1 MKNDISFTQ
10 NRREFIRQLS
20 VSSATLLFAPDF
32 IGNWAK
38 DTRTDV
44 VVLGGGISGLYA
56 ALQLQERG
64 YSVRV
69 LEATNR
75 VGGRM
80 FTIDNLPGKPE
91 VGGVEVGDGYQSLI
105 GLAKKVGVPI
115 VDHAPAPPQ
124 AREVSLYVRGKMVS
138 MQDWSSS
145 EQNLLADSEKK
156 LLPSMIESHYVMKN
170 IPFKN
175 LDEWYSGKFQS
186 LDIPYADFLRQK
198 GASEEAI
205 RLIDVNAN
213 IHDVNQT
220 SALHVLRSLS
230 LRLIGGSTKT
240 LRVEG
245 GSSRLP
251 EAVAAQLKQP
261 PETGKAVTR
270 LVQKKKRVEI
280 YCADG
285 SRYVARAII
294 CTIPFTA
301 LRKVRIEAPISD
313 LQRDAIQNMPYIPI
327 SQVHMRPLVPFWEQ
341 DKMPAAMWTDSSLGR
356 IFAIYNE
363 RGEIE
368 RLTAWMVGK
377 EAVKFDKLPQEDAKK
392 FILAEMEKIRPT
404 SKNNLEI
411 IYVNS
416 WGNNPFQGGAYH
428 QYAPGQISRWTPHFA
443 KSIGNICFAGEHTC
457 FTHTGMEG
465 AAQSAERAVSDI
477 IQMLNS

>member
-124 AREVSLYVRGKMVS
+124 AREVSLYIRGKMVS

-170 IPFKN
+170 IPFKS
-175 LDEWYSGKFQS
+175 LDEWY
-186 LDIPYADFLRQK
+186 
-198 GASEEAI
+198 
-205 RLIDVNAN
+205 
-213 IHDVNQT
+213 
-220 SALHVLRSLS
+220 LS
-230 LRLIGGSTKT
+230 LIHIS
-240 LRVEG
+240 E
-245 GSSRLP
+245 P
-251 EAVAAQLKQP
+251 
-261 PETGKAVTR
+261 TR
-270 LVQKKKRVEI
+270 
-280 YCADG
+280 
-285 SRYVARAII
+285 
-294 CTIPFTA
+294 
-301 LRKVRIEAPISD
+301 
-313 LQRDAIQNMPYIPI
+313 
-327 SQVHMRPLVPFWEQ
+327 H
-341 DKMPAAMWTDSSLGR
+341 
-356 IFAIYNE
+356 
-363 RGEIE
+363 
-368 RLTAWMVGK
+368 
-377 EAVKFDKLPQEDAKK
+377 
-392 FILAEMEKIRPT
+392 
-404 SKNNLEI
+404 
-411 IYVNS
+411 
-416 WGNNPFQGGAYH
+416 
-428 QYAPGQISRWTPHFA
+428 
-443 KSIGNICFAGEHTC
+443 
-457 FTHTGMEG
+457 
-465 AAQSAERAVSDI
+465 
-477 IQMLNS
+477 